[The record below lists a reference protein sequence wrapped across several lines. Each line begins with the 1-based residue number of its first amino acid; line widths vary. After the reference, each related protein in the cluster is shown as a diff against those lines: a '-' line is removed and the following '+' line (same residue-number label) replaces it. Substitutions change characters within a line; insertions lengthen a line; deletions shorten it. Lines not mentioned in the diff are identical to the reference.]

1 MFIKTSLKT
10 TDMTIDKTAGI
21 QGYAK
26 RLKLSE
32 LTANVQDILLKA
44 QKESPSYDDFLS
56 YILEMEIKSREQKQ
70 RLLRLKAAKLP
81 LAHNL
86 DLYDRSTSNGMSATQ
101 LNQLRE
107 LHWIDESYNLMLTGP
122 CGVGKTFIAAGLCAD
137 AIEKGY
143 KAYFRSMDDIL
154 TTLKLKDI
162 AASAKRD
169 YRNLTTADVIV
180 IDDLMSMPVSRDDGS
195 LFFVFMNS
203 IYESTSIIITTN
215 KSPAEWA
222 GSLDDEVMATA
233 LLDRILYKCE
243 LLQLSGNSYR
253 MANRKTIFKK
263 EAEQKTKI

>member
-32 LTANVQDILLKA
+32 LTANVQNILLKA

-86 DLYDRSTSNGMSATQ
+86 DLYDRSTSNGISA
-101 LNQLRE
+101 
-107 LHWIDESYNLMLTGP
+107 
-122 CGVGKTFIAAGLCAD
+122 GKTFIAAGLCAD